1 MNITN
6 STYAWVVYLVI
17 VALISGP
24 VIYRLVGNLLRI
36 RKHRKQIANTPGPLL
51 GVIYPDRFGN
61 KPTDEDT
68 GR

>member
-1 MNITN
+1 MNTLTTPI
-6 STYAWVVYLVI
+6 AVVVYLVI

-36 RKHRKQIANTPGPLL
+36 RKIRKNIANTPGPLL
-51 GVIYPDRFGN
+51 GVIYPDRFS
-61 KPTDEDT
+61 DREDT